1 MSRSSRGVSPETGWV
16 GIAAPEETPLR
27 VWRPGGIGAASGTVQ
42 QFTPVTRVKVA
53 LGGAA
58 VLVVIQHAL

>member
-1 MSRSSRGVSPETGWV
+1 M

-27 VWRPGGIGAASGTVQ
+27 VRRLGGNGAASGTVQ
-42 QFTPVTRVKVA
+42 QFTPVMRVRVA
-53 LGGAA
+53 LCDAA